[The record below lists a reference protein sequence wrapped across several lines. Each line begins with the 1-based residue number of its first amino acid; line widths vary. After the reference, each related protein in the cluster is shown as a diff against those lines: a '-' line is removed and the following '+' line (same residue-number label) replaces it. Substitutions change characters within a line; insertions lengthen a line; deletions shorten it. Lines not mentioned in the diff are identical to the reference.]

1 MSERL
6 ARLNSLVK
14 WEIKVRF
21 LSTLL
26 KINNMIVTVKSKDN
40 YKVDVTRLYIQALEK
55 SISVEDYKKELDFIT
70 SNNKNI

>member
-70 SNNKNI
+70 SNNKNV

>member
-70 SNNKNI
+70 SNNKNT

>member
-26 KINNMIVTVKSKDN
+26 EINNMIVTVKSKDN
-40 YKVDVTRLYIQALEK
+40 YKVDITSLYIKALEK

-70 SNNKNI
+70 SNNKNN

>member
-40 YKVDVTRLYIQALEK
+40 YKIDVTRLYLQALEK
-55 SISVEDYKKELDFIT
+55 TISVEDYKKELDLIT

>member
-26 KINNMIVTVKSKDN
+26 KINNMIVTIKSKDN
-40 YKVDVTRLYIQALEK
+40 YKVDITRLYIQALEK
-55 SISVEDYKKELDFIT
+55 SISVEDYKKELDLISST
-70 SNNKNI
+70 NKNI

>member
-21 LSTLL
+21 LSALL

-55 SISVEDYKKELDFIT
+55 SISVEDYKKELDLIT
-70 SNNKNI
+70 SNNKNV

>member
-14 WEIKVRF
+14 WEMKVRF

-70 SNNKNI
+70 SNNKNV

>member
-14 WEIKVRF
+14 WEMKVRF

>member
-1 MSERL
+1 MGNKGS
-6 ARLNSLVK
+6 
-14 WEIKVRF
+14 IPF
-21 LSTLL
+21 HST

-70 SNNKNI
+70 SNNKNT

>member
-14 WEIKVRF
+14 WEMKVRF

-70 SNNKNI
+70 SNNKNT